1 MRLSDKDTVCP
12 AGCARRCGASSSAW
26 KLPGRRSCD
35 RLGTRSTPP
44 RKIYM
49 PSKTAQLLQEG
60 LEGEIYVDKPR
71 APTIVVS
78 PRRRSRDDEPPA
90 NEPSTSTAADFG
102 LSLADTTAGQVQ
114 PGATSGSLSYS
125 QVVSSPPSSPPT
137 LVGSPTKLRRRV
149 SFASAGRQ
157 LELIGEQPA
166 LTEAPSFGA
175 RRQAVLLAVMC
186 ATLCVM
192 GYFMAEASLLAV

>member
-1 MRLSDKDTVCP
+1 
-12 AGCARRCGASSSAW
+12 
-26 KLPGRRSCD
+26 
-35 RLGTRSTPP
+35 
-44 RKIYM
+44 M

-78 PRRRSRDDEPPA
+78 PRRRSRDDNSPA
-90 NEPSTSTAADFG
+90 DEPSSIAVDFG

-149 SFASAGRQ
+149 SFASEGRQ
-157 LELIGEQPA
+157 LIGEQPA

-175 RRQAVLLAVMC
+175 HRQAVLLVVMC
-186 ATLCVM
+186 ATLCAM
-192 GYFMAEASLLAV
+192 GYFMAEASLLVV